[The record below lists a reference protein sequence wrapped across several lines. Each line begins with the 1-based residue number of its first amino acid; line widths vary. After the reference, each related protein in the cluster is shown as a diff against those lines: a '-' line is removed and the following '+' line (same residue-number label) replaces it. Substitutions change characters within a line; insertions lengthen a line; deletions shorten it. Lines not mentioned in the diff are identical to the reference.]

1 MDKNTKEI
9 VKNVNDVEI
18 LHMVSCRDYD
28 VIEGMYKGEKFKVID
43 CGDGEID
50 VSYKDDNEDDTDD
63 NKLELVEVLKYM
75 GCVSDDDD

>member
-28 VIEGMYKGEKFKVID
+28 VIEGIYKGLEFKVID
-43 CGDGEID
+43 CGEGEID
-50 VSYKDDNEDDTDD
+50 VNYKDDDEDDTDD

-75 GCVSDDDD
+75 GCVSDED

>member
-18 LHMVSCRDYD
+18 LHMVSCRGYD
-28 VIEGMYKGEKFKVID
+28 VIEGVYKGEKFKVID

-75 GCVSDDDD
+75 GCVSDDD